1 MNRYKIIFPYQ
12 SSIIHLAENETKA
25 FDKCFTEINE
35 SGRNTDV
42 FVVLDIDNNN
52 PYYLEINKKDN
63 NLDTGAI
70 INENVQEKS
79 DILSKDSQAL
89 VAESKTDNLHSTAS
103 IDFVNPVN
111 STHSI
116 NTVNT
121 VNPVNPNDESLT
133 VNIQKTEM
141 LEKRIDYLENE
152 MIKMKM
158 KIDYVSQL
166 TVKNPDTNQDVSNT
180 QDSECSIQ

>member
-25 FDKCFTEINE
+25 FDKCFIEINE
-35 SGRNTDV
+35 SGRNPDV

-52 PYYLEINKKDN
+52 PYYLEINKKSD

-70 INENVQEKS
+70 IKENVQEKS
-79 DILSKDSQAL
+79 DILSKDSQSL

-103 IDFVNPVN
+103 IDFVNPIKTN
-111 STHSI
+111 DEDL
-116 NTVNT
+116 TVNT
-121 VNPVNPNDESLT
+121 
-133 VNIQKTEM
+133 QKTEM

-166 TVKNPDTNQDVSNT
+166 TVKKPDTNQDVSNT